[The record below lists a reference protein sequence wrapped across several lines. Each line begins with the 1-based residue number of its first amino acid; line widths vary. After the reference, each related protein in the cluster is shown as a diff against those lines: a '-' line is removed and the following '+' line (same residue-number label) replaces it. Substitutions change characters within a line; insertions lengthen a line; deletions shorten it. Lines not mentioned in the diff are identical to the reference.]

1 MAVKKTRIISG
12 LESAFTA
19 AKRDSKFW
27 TRFVKVVPF
36 VNRRYT
42 KGGLFLS
49 KMVYKRVRGWTFVS
63 SPKNVTIKIS
73 RLLSCRGPKKFTRRC
88 WGTQRIFFWKWA
100 VNYRKRK
107 FRRFEGIFKRF
118 SVLLERIY
126 LFLTPSGLNGYS
138 PSQQSGLFH
147 VYQPAEKKNISI
159 QISAAGLLGN
169 CGADSSI
176 YGKN

>member
-1 MAVKKTRIISG
+1 MHLQQLKGTQSSELG
-12 LESAFTA
+12 LWKWYHLSIEGI
-19 AKRDSKFW
+19 R
-27 TRFVKVVPF
+27 
-36 VNRRYT
+36 
-42 KGGLFLS
+42 KGDFFCR
-49 KMVYKRVRGWTFVS
+49 KWYIRGWTFGKRVS

-73 RLLSCRGPKKFTRRC
+73 RLLSCRGPKKCTRRC

-126 LFLTPSGLNGYS
+126 LFLTPSGLDGYS

-147 VYQPAEKKNISI
+147 VYQPAEKKIHQYSNKRCH
-159 QISAAGLLGN
+159 N
-169 CGADSSI
+169 SSPA
-176 YGKN
+176 